1 MVPEDP
7 ADDFGHLWKGQ
18 PAEEERMSIDDIRK
32 RARAME
38 GAVRRRNLR
47 EYVAG
52 GIVLVAFGYVAWTD
66 SSSVV
71 RVGAALIVVAL
82 LYVVRQMRA
91 RGSVQPMPATLAL
104 TDCIAFHR
112 NELERQ
118 RDLLQSIWSW
128 YLLPFVPGM
137 LVILIGRAI
146 QRPER
151 WAFVAASSLGIG
163 AAFFVVGWINAR
175 VAKKIQR
182 RIDELG

>member
-1 MVPEDP
+1 MVPEEP
-7 ADDFGHLWKGQ
+7 ADDFHHLWKSQ
-18 PAEEERMSIDDIRK
+18 PAGEGRMSIDDIRN

-38 GAVRRRNLR
+38 GTIRRRNLR
-47 EYVAG
+47 EYIAG
-52 GIVLVAFGYVAWTD
+52 VIVLVAFGFVAWTD

-71 RVGAALIVVAL
+71 RIGAALIIVAL
-82 LYVVRQMRA
+82 LYVVHQMRT
-91 RGSVQPMPATLAL
+91 RGRVQPMPASLGL
-104 TDCIAFHR
+104 MDCIAFHR

-151 WAFVAASSLGIG
+151 RAFVAVSAVGVA

-175 VAKKIQR
+175 VAKRIQR